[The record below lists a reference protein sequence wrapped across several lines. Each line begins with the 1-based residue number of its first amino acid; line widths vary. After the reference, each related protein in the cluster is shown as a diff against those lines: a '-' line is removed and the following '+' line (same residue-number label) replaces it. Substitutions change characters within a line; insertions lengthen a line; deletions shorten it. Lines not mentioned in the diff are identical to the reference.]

1 MASHQRRWFRK
12 FTVRFRPIKNA
23 TMSSIY
29 NSLVSWQATSLL
41 DSSVVRALHRY
52 RRGHGFESRSGLSFT
67 LQFKKG
73 LSLVYLR
80 WWIMSSYLSP
90 QFKYNFH
97 MFTCKLK
104 EHCLKI
110 ASWLSQ
116 WLSSGFP
123 RLKFVAS
130 LRLPDKS
137 ASDNL
142 EDWLTAFF
150 CVRKKLMGCLK
161 GCQGGV
167 LF

>member
-52 RRGHGFESRSGLSFT
+52 RRGHGFESRSGLSFA
-67 LQFKKG
+67 LQFKKC

-90 QFKYNFH
+90 QFKYNIVW
-97 MFTCKLK
+97 KL
-104 EHCLKI
+104 LPGFR
-110 ASWLSQ
+110 
-116 WLSSGFP
+116 SGFRVVFRAWNSLHLWDFRINQP
-123 RLKFVAS
+123 PIIWKIDLRHFFAS
-130 LRLPDKS
+130 ERSL
-137 ASDNL
+137 
-142 EDWLTAFF
+142 W
-150 CVRKKLMGCLK
+150 V
-161 GCQGGV
+161 V
-167 LF
+167 